1 MRRSDSGRPDSSRRE
16 PTESRFAR
24 LDEACRKRG
33 IPLTVQRRSVFA
45 AVLARSDHPTAE
57 QVFQDIQAD
66 VPGISRTT
74 VYRALDTLV
83 EMGLVR
89 KASHLGAAARFDPN
103 TERHHHIVCRKC
115 ETVVDLSTRA
125 LDGLSIPDLR
135 KQGFIVDDYSVHF
148 TGLCRECSARGVAG
162 GRKRKRASGKRSHSK
177 GELG

>member
-1 MRRSDSGRPDSSRRE
+1 MRTRAEPRE
-16 PTESRFAR
+16 PAESRFAR

-57 QVFQDIQAD
+57 QVFQDIRAD

-115 ETVVDLSTRA
+115 ETVVDLSARA

-135 KQGFIVDDYSVHF
+135 KQGFIVDDYSIHF
-148 TGLCRECSARGVAG
+148 TGLCTACRVRGGAG
-162 GRKRKRASGKRSHSK
+162 GGKKNKRKLASGKTRSHWK
-177 GELG
+177 GERR